1 MLPRCGSVSK
11 RAGTF
16 VAQLD
21 DDADGGGRESAVGGE
36 AH

>member
-11 RAGTF
+11 RAAMF

-21 DDADGGGRESAVGGE
+21 DDADEAGRDAAVGGE